1 MSYYVK
7 LHIFKNQPFLHMPS
21 HIDKT
26 PCIQH
31 GVFFFFGRRSFLW
44 YTGEMTETTLYR
56 KYRPQIFAD
65 VIGQEPVVKALEGA
79 ISSNSVVHAYLFSGS
94 RGTGK
99 TSIARI
105 FAREVG
111 SSDNDIYEIDAASNN
126 GVDDI
131 RELRDAVHTMPF
143 NSKYKVY
150 IVDEVHMLSKAAFNA
165 LLKTLEEPPKHVIF
179 ILATTEEEKLPET
192 IVSRCQSFRFKKPSH
207 ATLQKLVETV
217 AKKEGYQLSPSSSDL
232 IALLGDGSFRDTL
245 GTLQKVISASSD
257 KKITPEE
264 VEQTLGAP
272 GAHLVNNFILSITER
287 DFAKGAQALAQA
299 SETVGDMKIFLDLIV
314 RKVRFVL
321 ILRFAPVMK
330 DEVQGNC
337 SEEDFIFL
345 EKLALEA
352 GKTLASKELMSLLGA
367 YADLRTATIP
377 TLPLE
382 LALLR
387 IIGEDSVGK

>member
-1 MSYYVK
+1 MS
-7 LHIFKNQPFLHMPS
+7 
-21 HIDKT
+21 
-26 PCIQH
+26 
-31 GVFFFFGRRSFLW
+31 
-44 YTGEMTETTLYR
+44 ETTLYR
-56 KYRPQIFAD
+56 KYRPQTFAD

-79 ISSNSVVHAYLFSGS
+79 IGSDSVAHAYLFSGS

-111 SSDNDIYEIDAASNN
+111 ASNNDTYEIDAASNR

-131 RELRDAVHTMPF
+131 RALRDAVHTLPF
-143 NSKYKVY
+143 DSKYKVY
-150 IVDEVHMLSKAAFNA
+150 IVDEVHMLTKEAFNA
-165 LLKTLEEPPKHVIF
+165 LLKTLEEPPRHVIF

-207 ATLQKLVETV
+207 ATLQKLVETI
-217 AKKEGYQLSPSSSDL
+217 AKKEGYMLEPSSSDL

-264 VEQTLGAP
+264 VETTLGAP
-272 GAHLVNNFILSITER
+272 SARTVNDFIFAIAER
-287 DFAKGAQALAQA
+287 DFAKGAQTLTKA
-299 SETVGDMKIFLDLIV
+299 SETVGDMKIFLDLVV

-321 ILRFAPVMK
+321 ILRYAPVMI
-330 DEVQGNC
+330 DEVKSNC
-337 SEEDFIFL
+337 SEEDFL
-345 EKLALEA
+345 LLKKLALEA
-352 GKTLASKELMSLLGA
+352 GKTLASKELVALLSA
-367 YADLRTATIP
+367 YTDLRTATIP

-387 IIGEDSVGK
+387 IVGEESMGK